1 MLKYLIP
8 LVAFFAL
15 VVLFIFG
22 LQNDPRL
29 VPSPFID
36 KPLPEINLPLLAD
49 PDISISSNDLKGE
62 IFLINIFATW
72 CIPCLQ
78 EHPLLLDLA
87 NNKEIKIIG
96 LNYKDDRLEA
106 IKWLDTLGNPYSIV
120 LFDEDGLAGID
131 LGVYGVPESFVI
143 NQNAVV
149 KYKHIGP
156 LTEKVLTEI
165 INPLI
170 SELKTQQMINESKT
184 QQR

>member
-8 LVAFFAL
+8 LVVFFAL
-15 VVLFIFG
+15 VVLFILG

-36 KPLPEINLPLLAD
+36 KPLPDIHLPLLAD

-62 IFLINIFATW
+62 IFLLNIFATW
-72 CIPCLQ
+72 CIPCRQ

-87 NNKEIKIIG
+87 NKNEIKIIG
-96 LNYKDDRLEA
+96 LNYKDDSLEA
-106 IKWLDTLGNPYSIV
+106 LMWLDTLGNPYSIV
-120 LFDEDGLAGID
+120 LFDEDGSAGID
-131 LGVYGVPESFVI
+131 LGLYGVPETFVI

-149 KYKHIGP
+149 KYKHVGP
-156 LTEKVLTEI
+156 LTEKVQTEI
-165 INPLI
+165 IIPLI
-170 SELKTQQMINESKT
+170 NELKTQQMINELNT

>member
-1 MLKYLIP
+1 M
-8 LVAFFAL
+8 
-15 VVLFIFG
+15 
-22 LQNDPRL
+22 
-29 VPSPFID
+29 
-36 KPLPEINLPLLAD
+36 
-49 PDISISSNDLKGE
+49 
-62 IFLINIFATW
+62 
-72 CIPCLQ
+72 
-78 EHPLLLDLA
+78 LDLA

-106 IKWLDTLGNPYSIV
+106 IKWLDNLGNPYSIV

-170 SELKTQQMINESKT
+170 SELKTQQMIDESKT